1 MNGSTNAPATPS
13 ADAKLVAA
21 EVPAGTERSGYLTEE
36 TLRAEQL
43 RTQLEARRALRT
55 TK

>member
-1 MNGSTNAPATPS
+1 MPAERQAETE
-13 ADAKLVAA
+13 LVASGVA
-21 EVPAGTERSGYLTEE
+21 ASAERSGYLTEE

-43 RTQLEARRALRT
+43 RTQLEARRAIRT

>member
-1 MNGSTNAPATPS
+1 MPAERPAETE
-13 ADAKLVAA
+13 LVANGVA
-21 EVPAGTERSGYLTEE
+21 TSAERSGYLTEE